1 MTKNDNDNIVHFPRK
16 IEFKRDPVPVLC
28 EIAGKTLTDVLILGS
43 TEDGTIKMI
52 TTQEDVA
59 DILFYLEAAKF
70 SIMEGGLSEPE

>member
-1 MTKNDNDNIVHFPRK
+1 MTENDNDNIVHFPRK
-16 IEFKRDPVPVLC
+16 IELKKDPVPVLC

-70 SIMEGGLSEPE
+70 SIMESGLSEPE